1 MQTKRNLL
9 KDLRIFD
16 FYGNGLNSLKIYFT
30 VFGKLPCQKTI
41 ERIDIHKFKNWI
53 NTDIKYQIETFHE
66 HTIYG
71 KNKNDCET
79 RRAIYILKNEMII
92 DFDTYDIVILHQP
105 EQNEP
110 ALQMIVHLRKLI
122 VKQVYKHELFLITI
136 NRNSYRATKIKIAK
150 PIVDLKKHYNDDFLP
165 VHKEILKILSEN
177 DKSGLFLFHGH
188 PGTGKS
194 TYIRYLIHLLKKK
207 ILFLSPKLAGCIDA
221 PEFTNL
227 LIENRNS
234 IFVIEDAEELI
245 QSREH
250 QRNSSIS
257 MLLNLT
263 DGLLGECLGIQVIA
277 TFNTE
282 IHNIDKALTRKGRL
296 LAQYEFMPLEMK
308 KAAALLSENGSKNT
322 DLNGP
327 MTLADI
333 YNMSENQFST
343 KYKKVNKIG
352 FVRQAEPVYNTD
364 EIY

>member
-250 QRNSSIS
+250 
-257 MLLNLT
+257 
-263 DGLLGECLGIQVIA
+263 
-277 TFNTE
+277 
-282 IHNIDKALTRKGRL
+282 
-296 LAQYEFMPLEMK
+296 
-308 KAAALLSENGSKNT
+308 
-322 DLNGP
+322 
-327 MTLADI
+327 
-333 YNMSENQFST
+333 
-343 KYKKVNKIG
+343 
-352 FVRQAEPVYNTD
+352 
-364 EIY
+364 